1 MTKKT
6 EIDFLIEQIEMDNLG
21 SEGQMPKSCSEWLK
35 SVYSKSNAIKFDI
48 NYLKAGIPE
57 LVNKDDKEIARHL
70 IDGIMKYDVGQYDTD
85 PDEIEHLINVYY
97 KGGLESLR
105 GGPAAGAGSIAYYV
119 AKKMGINVPKIQGY
133 TAKDKWF
140 NQSILDDVNL
150 YDTAGTNAT
159 SYHDALYG
167 SDEARG
173 NNVPKKKKKKIFGL
187 F

>member
-1 MTKKT
+1 MSKKSDV
-6 EIDFLIEQIEMDNLG
+6 DFLIEQIEMDNSLAQG
-21 SEGQMPKSCSEWLK
+21 ELPKSASEWLK
-35 SVYSKSNAIKFDI
+35 NVYSKSKAIEFDI
-48 NYLKAGIPE
+48 QYLKDGIPA
-57 LVNKDDKEIARHL
+57 LKNRDDKESAHHL
-70 IDGIMKYDVGQYDTD
+70 VNGIIKYEVGKYDTD
-85 PDEIEHLINVYY
+85 PDEIEHLINVYH

-119 AKKMGINVPKIQGY
+119 AKKMGIEVPEIKGY

-150 YDTAGTNAT
+150 YDTTGTNAT

-167 SDEARG
+167 SDEERG
-173 NNVPKKKKKKIFGL
+173 INLPKKKKKKIFGL